1 MNSKNRLIYLI
12 RSIIG
17 EDEPSGFFTY
27 VKNNG
32 EIIKV
37 PNYLFKDAPAE
48 YPEIRISPFIRDVE
62 ATVPQH
68 IYRCNDFSKLYHYHA
83 TFQIDIY
90 ATTIPMVNNIYD
102 EVYRRVDFFHNFD
115 SIVYGYNRSFRKID
129 KTLYYSPIYNTQN
142 FNIFRILIK
151 NNIIHYMN
159 DIDELYNNTYTINE
173 DGLYIRTTLPITEIK
188 LHHSINGLLLKNDK
202 PSYYEHIINMNI
214 SNVKMLSELEDN
226 SVERISFNLNILY
239 HMLRKRQFG
248 PVLEDV
254 KVVNSDNNGRKK
266 RH

>member
-1 MNSKNRLIYLI
+1 MNSKNKLIYLV

-17 EDEPSGFFTY
+17 EDEPTGFFTY

-48 YPEIRISPFIRDVE
+48 YPEIRISPFIRDTE

-68 IYRCNDFSKLYHYHA
+68 IYRCNNFSKLYHYHT

-102 EVYRRVDFFHNFD
+102 EVYRRIDFFHD
-115 SIVYGYNRSFRKID
+115 IDAITYGYNRSFKQIND
-129 KTLYYSPIYNTQN
+129 NFYYSPIYNTQN

-151 NNIIHYMN
+151 NNIIHYV
-159 DIDELYNNTYTINE
+159 DSIDKIYNNTYTINE
-173 DGLYIRTTLPITEIK
+173 DGLYIQTTLPIKQIK
-188 LHHSINGLLLKNDK
+188 LAHNINGLHFKNGK
-202 PSYYEHIINMNI
+202 TSYGEHIINMNI
-214 SNVKMLSELEDN
+214 SNVKMLSELENN

-239 HMLRKRQFG
+239 HMLRTRQFG
-248 PVLEDV
+248 PILEDI
-254 KVVNSDNNGRKK
+254 KISSDNNEN
-266 RH
+266 

>member
-48 YPEIRISPFIRDVE
+48 YPEIRISPLRDTE

-90 ATTIPMVNNIYD
+90 ATTISMVNNIYD
-102 EVYRRVDFFHNFD
+102 EVYKRIDFFHDFN
-115 SIVYGYNRSFRKID
+115 SVIYGYNKSFKQLED
-129 KTLYYSPIYNTQN
+129 NFYYSPIYNTQN

-151 NNIIHYMN
+151 NNIIHQMN
-159 DIDELYNNTYTINE
+159 DINKLCDNTYTINE
-173 DGLYIRTTLPITEIK
+173 DGLYIRTTLPIKHIK
-188 LHHSINGLLLKNDK
+188 LYHSINGLQFKNNKVSFD
-202 PSYYEHIINMNI
+202 EHIINMNI
-214 SNVKMLSELEDN
+214 SNVKILSELENN
-226 SVERISFNLNILY
+226 SVERISFDLNILY

-248 PVLEDV
+248 PILEDV
-254 KVVNSDNNGRKK
+254 IVSSDRNGS
-266 RH
+266 